1 MADGFLGRW
10 SRRKLEAKEGRAVE
24 EPVRDLG
31 PGAPPPQPSP
41 GGGGSQPA
49 VSPPLPGEG
58 QGGGT
63 PAAKQPA
70 EPPPTLDDA
79 KSLTPESDFSRFVR
93 PDVAPEVKNAALK
106 KLFADPR
113 FNIQDGLDVYID
125 DYNKP
130 DPMPE
135 AMLRK
140 LAGAKFLGLFRE
152 EERTEEA
159 SAQPRDDAEGQALP
173 SVAQSQPAQP
183 ADGLDG
189 AKPAGP
195 THDADPDLRLQQD
208 DAAEGGESGRGPR

>member
-1 MADGFLGRW
+1 VGQG
-10 SRRKLEAKEGRAVE
+10 GRAVS
-24 EPVRDLG
+24 
-31 PGAPPPQPSP
+31 PSP
-41 GGGGSQPA
+41 
-49 VSPPLPGEG
+49 LRGEG
-58 QGGGT
+58 RGEG
-63 PAAKQPA
+63 AAAPQQNPPA

-159 SAQPRDDAEGQALP
+159 SARPRDDAEGQALP

-189 AKPAGP
+189 ANPAGP